1 MTPSAKLSRISF
13 YFLLINFVVI
23 ATASVLRPVFATQ
36 TADDKPSG
44 TNLEVQVPA
53 DPPSLKLPEP
63 NVTSQTV
70 APQTVA
76 PQTVAPQ
83 TTLVPSR
90 APTASDATGA
100 LQSTGESTVDSST
113 ATTSPGST
121 DSPIT
126 TGQPTTTESPVASRA
141 NRMVMDELLKV
152 IQDSHGALDVPP
164 LSYAPLP
171 MKSAGAGSGSIDLQQ
186 MQQRM
191 KSIAAITQSAQILI
205 KEAQQLHAS
214 GNANAARELTEHV
227 QTLKNIILQL
237 SAESAEP
244 ANRLPTAE

>member
-76 PQTVAPQ
+76 PQT
-83 TTLVPSR
+83 TLVPSR

-100 LQSTGESTVDSST
+100 LQSTGKSTVDSST
-113 ATTSPGST
+113 ATTSPSST

-171 MKSAGAGSGSIDLQQ
+171 LKSAGAGSASTDLQQ